1 MMKKCPFCAEEIQDQ
16 AIKCRY
22 CGEFL
27 KKKFKLPGCLSG
39 CLIFIAISFLLSGMF
54 IYMAN
59 SLLQRTQ
66 YKLMAFQANLPRF
79 YTPFSLKDTQDMFK
93 NLGEGFLT
101 FKEFLS
107 NDSLKDYQ
115 QIELKNEK

>member
-1 MMKKCPFCAEEIQDQ
+1 MKKCPFCAEEIQNE

-27 KKKFKLPGCLSG
+27 KKRFKLPSSFRG
-39 CLIFIAISFLLSGMF
+39 CLITLIILFLISVIIMQFVS
-54 IYMAN
+54 
-59 SLLQRTQ
+59 SLMQKVS
-66 YKLMAFQANLPRF
+66 YKLMAFQANLPRI
-79 YTPFSLKDTQDMFK
+79 YSPLNPKDMQLMFK
-93 NLGEGFLT
+93 DLGDGFKIM
-101 FKEFLS
+101 KEYLN